1 MLKKYTGYLI
11 SQEKKSDTTKS
22 YTFHIQMNTSDKI
35 WSHLEVTIKVV
46 FFTYRNIC
54 QVSLKGTLDSSY

>member
-35 WSHLEVTIKVV
+35 
-46 FFTYRNIC
+46 
-54 QVSLKGTLDSSY
+54 